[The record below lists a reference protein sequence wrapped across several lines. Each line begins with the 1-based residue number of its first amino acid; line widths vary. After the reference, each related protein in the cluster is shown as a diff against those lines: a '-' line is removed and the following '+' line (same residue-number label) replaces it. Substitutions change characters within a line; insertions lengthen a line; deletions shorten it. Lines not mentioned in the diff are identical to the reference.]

1 MADTFVSSRKLRRMV
16 GGDLKVQHQS
26 RVDDAHPDAASGI
39 SYIVGPRTVAWT
51 PY

>member
-1 MADTFVSSRKLRRMV
+1 MADTFVSSRNLHRMV

-26 RVDDAHPDAASGI
+26 CADDARPDVASGI
-39 SYIVGPRTVAWT
+39 SYIVGPRTTAWT